1 VYVDRDY
8 AFTGVASLGGST
20 YIKTANDDKNSS
32 GSVFLTFNINRNCTV
47 YVAHSDR
54 IAVKPSWL
62 STFTDTG
69 ANLVTSDASNN
80 LSLYAKNFSA
90 GAVTLGGN
98 EGGNE
103 SMYSVVVVE
112 Q

>member
-1 VYVDRDY
+1 VGRYRL
-8 AFTGVASLGGST
+8 GAS
-20 YIKTANDDKNSS
+20 
-32 GSVFLTFNINRNCTV
+32 
-47 YVAHSDR
+47 
-54 IAVKPSWL
+54 
-62 STFTDTG
+62 FTDTG

-80 LSLYAKNFSA
+80 LSLYVKNFNI
-90 GAVTLGGN
+90 GTVTLGGN